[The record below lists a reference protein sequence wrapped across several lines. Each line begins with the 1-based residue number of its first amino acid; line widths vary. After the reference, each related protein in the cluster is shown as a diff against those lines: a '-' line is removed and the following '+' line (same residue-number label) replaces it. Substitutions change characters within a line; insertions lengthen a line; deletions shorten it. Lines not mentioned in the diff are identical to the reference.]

1 MAEQGGKTPSILIDF
16 TQSGGFAG
24 LVKSC
29 TLDNTTLDRAD
40 WAVLERLIDSSGLTE
55 LTESLAGIS
64 AVGRDRR
71 CYTLS
76 ISRGDGVVVVECDDN
91 SIPAAARPLV
101 AFLTARAR
109 PVPPPAT

>member
-1 MAEQGGKTPSILIDF
+1 MAEQGGKTPSIRIDF

-76 ISRGDGVVVVECDDN
+76 ISRGDDN

>member
-1 MAEQGGKTPSILIDF
+1 MAEQGGKTPSIRIDF

-55 LTESLAGIS
+55 SLAGMS
-64 AVGRDRR
+64 AAGRDRR